1 MAKINKTFL
10 FLLIILAIATFFRL
24 WQLSSIPPGLYP
36 DVAINGNEALNSL
49 KTGNFKVFYPEN
61 NGREG
66 LFIWMVALSFSI
78 FGASIWSIKIV
89 AAIIG
94 ILTVLGLYLLTK
106 ELFSQYYE
114 DDSRSIALLA
124 SFFLATSFWHTNFSR
139 LGFRAILLP
148 FVLVFSFYF
157 LFKGL
162 REKKILNFIISGI
175 LFGLGFY
182 TYISFRLAIL
192 LLPIILIP
200 WWLIYKKPAVH
211 TQQNLQKIFILHTS
225 CFILLVF
232 IVALPIGIYFLQNP
246 HDFIGRA
253 APISIFAAE
262 NPIKEFGKSLI
273 SHLGMFNFRGDSNWR
288 HNFSGEPELF
298 WPVGILFLIG
308 IALSIK
314 KLIISLKNKTFV
326 LHTSYPLVLLG
337 WFFIMLLPGILT
349 YEGIP
354 HALRTIGVIPVVCI
368 FAGFGFW
375 KIYRWFDKNTR
386 RKRLLLAAAFLF
398 LLMTGIVEFDK
409 YFNKWGKHPEVR
421 NAFSADYVEI
431 GNFLNSLPAETQKY
445 VIVNRPGVPVP
456 WPDGIPV
463 PAQTIMF
470 IENTKFSSPQSTY
483 LLPENL
489 NQIKINNRKAVIIA
503 MRYDESLFAKIQ
515 QKFPEGEIQ
524 EKDGTWI
531 YRVNF

>member
-1 MAKINKTFL
+1 MANFLGKNKNLL

-36 DVAINGNEALNSL
+36 DVAINGNEAIDSL
-49 KTGNFKVFYPEN
+49 RTYNFKVFYPEN

-66 LFIWMVALSFSI
+66 LFMWMVALSFSI

-148 FVLVFSFYF
+148 FILVFSFYF
-157 LFKGL
+157 LFKGF

-200 WWLIYKKPAVH
+200 YWFIYKKAG
-211 TQQNLQKIFILHTS
+211 LQKIFILHTS
-225 CFILLVF
+225 YFILLAF

-288 HNFSGEPELF
+288 HNFSGKPELF

-314 KLIISLKNKTFV
+314 KLIISLKNKNC
-326 LHTSYPLVLLG
+326 SLLAIHCLLLIS

-354 HALRTIGVIPVVCI
+354 HALRTIGVIPVVYI

-375 KIYRWFDKNTR
+375 KIYQWFDKNTKH
-386 RKRLLLAAAFLF
+386 KRLLLSATFLF

-445 VIVNRPGVPVP
+445 VIVNQPGVPVP

-470 IENTKFSSPQSTY
+470 IENAKFGSSQSTY
-483 LLPENL
+483 LLPEDL

-515 QKFPEGEIQ
+515 QKFPQGEIQ

-531 YRVNF
+531 YRVNFK

>member
-1 MAKINKTFL
+1 MANFLGKNKVLL

-36 DVAINGNEALNSL
+36 DVAIYGNDAIDSL
-49 KTGNFKVFYPEN
+49 RTYNFKVFYFEN

-66 LFIWMVALSFSI
+66 LFMWLLALSFYI
-78 FGASIWSIKIV
+78 FGISIWSLKFV
-89 AAIIG
+89 PAIIG

-106 ELFSQYYE
+106 ELFTQCNEERPHY
-114 DDSRSIALLA
+114 IALLA

-148 FVLVFSFYF
+148 FILVFSLYF
-157 LFKGL
+157 LFRGFGT
-162 REKKILNFIISGI
+162 KKIRDFIFSGLI
-175 LFGLGFY
+175 FGLGFY
-182 TYISFRLAIL
+182 TYISFRMAVLIL
-192 LLPIILIP
+192 PFILIP
-200 WWLIYKKPAVH
+200 WWFIYKKEG
-211 TQQNLQKIFILHTS
+211 LQKKFILHALY
-225 CFILLVF
+225 FILFVF

-273 SHLGMFNFRGDSNWR
+273 LHLGIFNFRGDSNWR
-288 HNFSGEPELF
+288 HNFSGSPMLP
-298 WPVGILFLIG
+298 WSLGILFLIG
-308 IALSIK
+308 IILSLK
-314 KLIISLKNKTFV
+314 ECISLTKNKNW
-326 LHTSYPLVLLG
+326 SLVTGYWLLFS

-354 HALRTIGVIPVVCI
+354 HALRIIGVIPVVYI
-368 FAGFGFW
+368 FAGLGSW
-375 KIYRWFDKNTR
+375 KVYQWFIRNT
-386 RKRLLLAAAFLF
+386 KYKKLLIAASFLF
-398 LLMTGIVEFDK
+398 LISMGVTEFDK
-409 YFNKWGKHPEVR
+409 YFSKWGQHPEVK

-445 VIVNRPGVPVP
+445 VIVNQPGVPVP
-456 WPDGIPV
+456 WPNGIPV

-470 IENTKFSSPQSTY
+470 IENAKFGSPQSTY
-483 LLPENL
+483 LLPEDL
-489 NQIKINNRKAVIIA
+489 NQIKINNREAVIVA

-515 QKFPEGEIQ
+515 QKFPQGEIQ
-524 EKDGTWI
+524 RKDEIWI
-531 YRVNF
+531 YEINF